1 MSTSLEEE
9 LVNVQIEKGVVKTLS
24 KYPEKIRVQ
33 IFRHIQMLTD
43 PYEAPDVECLY
54 PKKQIW
60 RMHVG
65 RSYTIIFT
73 ILKQSDTVHV
83 LEVSTIEQAHK
94 RYGRFY

>member
-1 MSTSLEEE
+1 M
-9 LVNVQIEKGVVKTLS
+9 NVQIEKGAIKTLS

-33 IFRHIQMLTD
+33 IFRHIQKLAD
-43 PYEAPDVECLY
+43 PYSAPDVECLS

-65 RSYTIIFT
+65 RSYTVFFLIH
-73 ILKQSDTVHV
+73 KESDTVHV

-94 RYGRFY
+94 RYGRYY